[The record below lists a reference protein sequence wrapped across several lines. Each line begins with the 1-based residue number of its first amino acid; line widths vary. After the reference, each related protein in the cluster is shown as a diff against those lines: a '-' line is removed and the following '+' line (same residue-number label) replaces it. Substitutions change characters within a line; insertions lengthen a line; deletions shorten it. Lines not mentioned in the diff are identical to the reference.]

1 MKYEIKKVFSGR
13 GGKVALGLLV
23 LLVAVVSF
31 AAISEVHYVD
41 AQGNSFSGP
50 RAARL
55 LRAEKSRWTGYLTE
69 DIFNEVIRL
78 NAEINASPEGQSD
91 DWRENDKAYARKQGF
106 SDIRDVINSALCSF
120 REYDYYRIDRARA
133 SDGADIYALRIANLT
148 DWLNSDEAKD
158 RYSDAQRAF
167 FTRQYENLTT
177 PLYYEDA
184 DGWDALL
191 TYSETVIMLTMLILS
206 VLVCGLF
213 SREYQLKADAI
224 FFSTKTGR
232 DRAVRAKILA
242 GIVIVTAVYWVV
254 VLMYTGI
261 VLGVL
266 GAGGGSC
273 QIQASL
279 HGWKTFYNI
288 TWFEEY
294 LLTVL
299 GGYVGTLFVLT
310 LAMLVSAW
318 TRSAVLAVMIPV
330 VVLFL
335 PVILSSIQSQSGVL
349 GLFPDQLLQISYVVR
364 YFNVYEIGGRV
375 VAAIPVLFVLYAA
388 LFAGMVPLLYGVF
401 RNAEIE

>member
-364 YFNVYEIGGRV
+364 YFNAYEIGGRV
-375 VAAIPVLFVLYAA
+375 LAAIPVLFVLYAA

>member
-375 VAAIPVLFVLYAA
+375 LAAIPVLFVLYAA

>member
-31 AAISEVHYVD
+31 AAIGEVHYVD

-50 RAARL
+50 RAASL
-55 LRAEKSRWTGYLTE
+55 LRVEKSRWSGYLTD